1 VTRVPAFVI
10 AAAFV
15 FGGVAAASAQ
25 DGPDGRRADAEGGE
39 DPPRRLFGLFSSNRE
54 RPPESEAR
62 DAAPAAEGGEAR
74 AGGLFSKL
82 RRRGRDRSAPASPA
96 PEILAS
102 SDALSVDARQA
113 LLAFHNEA
121 RLEVGSPPLRW
132 SPDLARFAQEW
143 ADEIARSG
151 DFRHRPRRT
160 HSYGENLA
168 MGTAGAYHAVSMA
181 RQWYAQRGQYRAGSP
196 IRANALVAGHYT
208 QMVWGGTTEM
218 GAGIALI
225 RSGPH
230 QGMLVLV
237 CNYDPPGNVVGEAAF

>member
-1 VTRVPAFVI
+1 MTRVSIFAFAVALGFVG
-10 AAAFV
+10 AAALP
-15 FGGVAAASAQ
+15 AQ
-25 DGPDGRRADAEGGE
+25 DGPDGHQSDNEARGE
-39 DPPRRLFGLFSSNRE
+39 RPRRLVDLFSLQRE
-54 RPPESEAR
+54 KPAELEDR
-62 DAAPAAEGGEAR
+62 DAAPAVKEGGAR
-74 AGGLFSKL
+74 TGGLFSKL
-82 RRRGRDRSAPASPA
+82 RRGGRDRPAPSPVA

-102 SDALSVDARQA
+102 SDALPVEDRQA

-121 RLEVGSPPLRW
+121 RLEVGSPPLSW
-132 SPDLARFAQEW
+132 SPELARFAQEW

-160 HSYGENLA
+160 LSYGENLA
-168 MGTAGAYHAVSMA
+168 IGTAGAYNAVSMA

-196 IRANALVAGHYT
+196 IRANAMAAGHYT
-208 QMVWGGTTEM
+208 QMVWRGSGEM

-225 RSGPH
+225 RTGPR